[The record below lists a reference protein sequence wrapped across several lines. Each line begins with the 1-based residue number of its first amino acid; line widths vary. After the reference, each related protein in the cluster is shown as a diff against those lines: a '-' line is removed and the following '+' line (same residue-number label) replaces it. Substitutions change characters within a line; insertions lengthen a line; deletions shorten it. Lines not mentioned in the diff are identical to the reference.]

1 MPISDSDK
9 HIPREYLLNMQICRK
24 CYARNPIGAKKCRR
38 CKSKRL
44 RMKNQE
50 RKS

>member
-1 MPISDSDK
+1 MPISDTDK
-9 HIPREYLLNMQICRK
+9 LIARKYLLRMQICRK
-24 CYARNPIGAKKCRR
+24 CYARNPVGAKKCRR
-38 CKSKRL
+38 CRSKRL